1 MVSRTVR
8 ADRYGGDVSEPASE
22 GRAAMVLLRHLLGD
36 ALRRLRQRQGRTL
49 REVSASAR
57 VSLGYLSE
65 VERGQKE
72 ASSELLGSICSALDT
87 PLSQVLREVSDNFA
101 LAELQNE
108 PVLTGAREP
117 GPSASGPAAAARP
130 AQAGAGSAAA
140 NVRLAAPVGGRQL
153 AVTERPAMGGRVPG
167 RSIAPPAPGR
177 MPARVGQRHGTP
189 GAQVIDTVS
198 LQGGA
203 ARPTGAA
210 LPGSAALPGGA
221 AFDQLTW
228 RAPDITDMVPV

>member
-1 MVSRTVR
+1 
-8 ADRYGGDVSEPASE
+8 
-22 GRAAMVLLRHLLGD
+22 MVLLRHLLGD
-36 ALRRLRQRQGRTL
+36 ALRRLRLRQGRTL

-87 PLSQVLREVSDNFA
+87 PLSQLLREVSDNFA

-117 GPSASGPAAAARP
+117 GPSVGGPDAPPAGPAPAAGP
-130 AQAGAGSAAA
+130 ADAK
-140 NVRLAAPVGGRQL
+140 VRLGSTAGGRQL
-153 AVTERPAMGGRVPG
+153 VVRERPAMAGRVPG
-167 RSIAPPAPGR
+167 RTITSPAPGR
-177 MPARVGQRHGTP
+177 IPARLGQGQHLGTP

-203 ARPTGAA
+203 ASPADAT
-210 LPGSAALPGGA
+210 LSGGA